1 MKNKSLRIRIS
12 ERRLSRLQNYAVQTD
27 KTMTQVIEELLDTL
41 PNTKNGDSDAG
52 VPANASPDGDAT
64 RTLSSTHCPVNPA
77 D

>member
-12 ERRLSRLQNYAVQTD
+12 ERRLSRLQNYAVQAD

-41 PNTKNGDSDAG
+41 PNTKNGDS
-52 VPANASPDGDAT
+52 
-64 RTLSSTHCPVNPA
+64 SSTYFPVNPV